1 MTETER
7 RRWIMIGGLFAVIV
21 IMFGGFLNFGVFFEP
36 LRTSFSWSHEKTSS
50 LLTAL
55 VLTLTVASPIVGLLL
70 ERIQAQTSIFI
81 GAVLGIASYII
92 ASRAH
97 SFDVMLAAF
106 MIMGVAIAMSTLVP
120 AQVVVANWFEERLRG
135 TAFGIAAAG
144 TAFGGLV
151 MVLGA
156 DAAVRAWGWRVA
168 YLVLAAPIVVIVI
181 PVVLFVVRSRP
192 PTGSIDAHH
201 AGEAPGLEIAEGLR
215 TRSFWLI
222 MAAYACYGFSV
233 GMPVAHMIPFFIK
246 LGATPHSAA
255 MVIVWYEAMGTAA
268 SLLMGL
274 FGDRIGGKPAL
285 ALCFVLMAISYWVV
299 LGASAIGLEILFIVL
314 FGFAVAAPTGL
325 LALLL
330 VQTLGLKSFSFFSGA
345 GQFVLFLGL
354 SFAPFIG
361 GWIVDVAPG
370 GYTDAFALCAVLALI
385 GAAVTIAVRIP
396 PRPAG
401 SAA

>member
-1 MTETER
+1 
-7 RRWIMIGGLFAVIV
+7 MIGGLFAVIV

>member
-1 MTETER
+1 
-7 RRWIMIGGLFAVIV
+7 
-21 IMFGGFLNFGVFFEP
+21 
-36 LRTSFSWSHEKTSS
+36 
-50 LLTAL
+50 
-55 VLTLTVASPIVGLLL
+55 
-70 ERIQAQTSIFI
+70 
-81 GAVLGIASYII
+81 
-92 ASRAH
+92 
-97 SFDVMLAAF
+97 
-106 MIMGVAIAMSTLVP
+106 
-120 AQVVVANWFEERLRG
+120 
-135 TAFGIAAAG
+135 
-144 TAFGGLV
+144 V

-156 DAAVRAWGWRVA
+156 DAAVRAWGWRAA
-168 YLVLAAPIVVIVI
+168 YLVLAAPIVIIVI
-181 PVVLFVVRSRP
+181 PVVLIVVRSRP
-192 PTGSIDAHH
+192 PAGSIAAHH
-201 AGEAPGLEIAEGLR
+201 GGEAPGMDIAEGLR

-246 LGATPHSAA
+246 IGATPHSAA
-255 MVIVWYEAMGTAA
+255 MVIVGYEAMGTAA

-299 LGASAIGLEILFIVL
+299 LGASAISLEILFIVL

-385 GAAVTIAVRIP
+385 GAAVTVAVRIP
-396 PRPAG
+396 KQPAG
-401 SAA
+401 SMV

>member
-1 MTETER
+1 
-7 RRWIMIGGLFAVIV
+7 
-21 IMFGGFLNFGVFFEP
+21 MFGGFLNFGVFFEP
-36 LRTSFSWSHEKTSS
+36 LLTSFSWSHERTSS

-70 ERIQAQTSIFI
+70 ERIEAQTSIFI
-81 GAVLGIASYII
+81 GAILGIVSYVI
-92 ASRAH
+92 ASRAD
-97 SFDVMLAAF
+97 SYAAMLAAF

-156 DAAVRAWGWRVA
+156 DAAVRTWGWRIA
-168 YLVLAAPIVVIVI
+168 YLVLAAPIAIIVI
-181 PVVLFVVRSRP
+181 PVVLLVVRSRP
-192 PTGSIDAHH
+192 PAGPIDAHH
-201 AGEAPGLEIAEGLR
+201 GGEAPGMEISEGLR
-215 TRSFWLI
+215 SSSFWLI

-246 LGATPHSAA
+246 IGATPHSAA
-255 MVIVWYEAMGTAA
+255 MVIVGYEAVGTAA

-274 FGDRIGGKPAL
+274 FGDRLGGKPAL
-285 ALCFVLMAISYWVV
+285 ALCFILMAVSYWVV
-299 LGASAIGLEILFIVL
+299 LGASAMGLRILFISL

-361 GWIVDVAPG
+361 GWIIDVAPG
-370 GYTDAFALCAVLALI
+370 GYRDAFALCAILAVI
-385 GAAVTIAVRIP
+385 GAAVTVAVRIP
-396 PRPAG
+396 RQPAG